1 MTTIHVAF
9 SRKISKINNIMSNNK
24 LSHENLNAENLVRHT
39 TASGPYMRI
48 IADQRRQTRNKI
60 YKYIYYSSSPVS
72 KSQIAYDLNYSLPTV
87 HKNLSELLSAGL
99 ITVGD
104 LQKSTGGRPPAVYVV
119 VPNAGYALGIA
130 VTANHLRFLLLDIKQ
145 NQISYK
151 RLALDAINSLDIA
164 SKIDEELDKFITE
177 NKINP
182 AKIIGVGITIP
193 GVIDHEREL
202 VIFSPSMKL
211 KNLAL
216 SEITKNI
223 HYPVYIENDATA
235 AGFAEWSALTRE
247 KDNHNFVFV
256 YLLLENGIGG
266 AIIINGKPWL
276 GDTHKS
282 AEFGHMCIHP
292 GGLTCNCGK
301 KGCLEAY
308 CSAFRFTRDIGVN
321 IENFFIALKDGNK
334 EYAEIWDDVL
344 SNLALAIHN
353 LRLAF
358 DTDIILGGFVSE
370 YLNDFLLILKQRVS
384 ALNPFEENTDFIKIA
399 KFPRRAGMIGAAWH
413 FIDEFL
419 SQV

>member
-1 MTTIHVAF
+1 
-9 SRKISKINNIMSNNK
+9 
-24 LSHENLNAENLVRHT
+24 
-39 TASGPYMRI
+39 MRI
-48 IADQRRQTRNKI
+48 ITEQRKKTRNEI
-60 YKYIYYSSSPVS
+60 YRYIYYSSSPVT
-72 KSQIAYDLNYSLPTV
+72 KSQIADDLNYSLPTV
-87 HKNLSELLSAGL
+87 HKNLSELISAGL

-104 LQKSTGGRPPAVYVV
+104 LQKSTGGRPPAGYVA
-119 VPNAGYALGIA
+119 VPDSGYALGIA
-130 VTANHLRFLLLDIKQ
+130 VTANHLRFLLMDIKQ

-151 RLALDAINSLDIA
+151 RIVMTSINSSDIA
-164 SKIDEELDKFITE
+164 AKIKEESDKFIAE
-177 NKINP
+177 SKINP
-182 AKIIGVGITIP
+182 VKIIGVGITIP
-193 GVIDHEREL
+193 GIIDHEKEL

-223 HYPVYIENDATA
+223 PYPVYIENDATA
-235 AGFAEWSALTRE
+235 AGFAEWSALARE
-247 KDNHNFVFV
+247 KNNKDFVFT

-308 CSAFRFTRDIGVN
+308 CSAFRFTRDIGIN
-321 IENFFIALKDGNK
+321 IESFFSAIKDGNK

-344 SNLALAIHN
+344 SNLALAINN

-370 YLNDFLLILKQRVS
+370 YLHDFIPTLKKRVS

-399 KFPRRAGMIGAAWH
+399 KFPRRAVMIGAACH

-419 SQV
+419 DKV

>member
-1 MTTIHVAF
+1 MIVSSAVAF
-9 SRKISKINNIMSNNK
+9 SEIIYKISKIMNDELSQYANNS
-24 LSHENLNAENLVRHT
+24 RT
-39 TASGPYMRI
+39 T
-48 IADQRRQTRNKI
+48 QKTRNKI
-60 YKYIYYSSSPVS
+60 YKYIYYSSSPVT
-72 KSQIAYDLNYSLPTV
+72 KSQIAHDLNCSLPTV
-87 HKNLSELLSAGL
+87 HKNLSELICAGL

-104 LQKSTGGRPPAVYVV
+104 LQESTGGRPPVGYVV
-119 VPNAGYALGIA
+119 VPDSGYALGIA
-130 VTANHLRFLLLDIKQ
+130 VTANHLRFLLMDIKQ

-151 RLALDAINSLDIA
+151 RIVLASLNSSDIA
-164 SKIDEELDKFITE
+164 SKIKEELDKFIAE
-177 NKINP
+177 NKIES
-182 AKIIGVGITIP
+182 ARIIGIGITIP
-193 GVIDHEREL
+193 GVIDHEKEL

-216 SEITKNI
+216 REITKNI
-223 HYPVYIENDATA
+223 QYPVCIENDATA
-235 AGFAEWSALTRE
+235 AGFAEWSALARE
-247 KDNHNFVFV
+247 KNNRDFVFI
-256 YLLLENGIGG
+256 YLLLENGVGG

-308 CSAFRFTRDIGVN
+308 CSAFRFTRDIGIN
-321 IENFFIALKDGNK
+321 IESFFSELKDGNK
-334 EYAEIWDDVL
+334 DYAAIWDDVL

-370 YLNDFLLILKQRVS
+370 YLNDFLLTLKQRVS
-384 ALNPFEENTDFIKIA
+384 VLNPFEENTDFIKLA
-399 KFPRRAGMIGAAWH
+399 KYPRRAGMIGAACH

-419 SQV
+419 DRV

>member
-1 MTTIHVAF
+1 MRIITGQ
-9 SRKISKINNIMSNNK
+9 SRKI
-24 LSHENLNAENLVRHT
+24 
-39 TASGPYMRI
+39 
-48 IADQRRQTRNKI
+48 RNKI
-60 YKYIYYSSSPVS
+60 YKYIYYASSPVT
-72 KSQIAYDLNYSLPTV
+72 KSQIAEDLNCSLPTV
-87 HKNLSELLSAGL
+87 HKNLSELISAGL
-99 ITVGD
+99 ITIGD
-104 LQKSTGGRPPAVYVV
+104 LQKSTGGRPPVSYVAA
-119 VPNAGYALGIA
+119 PDSGYALGIA

-151 RLALDAINSLDIA
+151 RIIIDSINSSDIA
-164 SKIDEELDKFITE
+164 SKLEEELGNFIAE

-193 GVIDHEREL
+193 GVIDHEKEI

-223 HYPVYIENDATA
+223 QYPVYIENDATA

-247 KDNHNFVFV
+247 KNNNDFDFI

-282 AEFGHMCIHP
+282 AEFGHMCINP

-308 CSAFRFTRDIGVN
+308 CSAFRFTRDIGMN
-321 IENFFIALKDGNK
+321 IESFFSTLRDGNK

-384 ALNPFEENTDFIKIA
+384 VLNPFEDNTDFIKIA
-399 KFPRRAGMIGAAWH
+399 KFPRRAGMIGAACH

-419 SQV
+419 DKV